1 MQQNKSSVSARTED
15 LTEKVVGSL
24 EEQLAGIRYVAESI
38 DDLSTV
44 SEEMEQEMTK
54 FKL

>member
-1 MQQNKSSVSARTED
+1 MKIIERSMQIKNQDKKQGLIEV
-15 LTEKVVGSL
+15 
-24 EEQLAGIRYVAESI
+24 IPESI